1 MILRMESSLMRTL
14 KTKER
19 LCCDTIDNDAMSQLQ
34 RKTTGKKRAILV
46 AAVEVSRE
54 AQEGILGMQP
64 ARMYPGWSTSKT
76 PTAVVGRCRL
86 RKERRCPK
94 I

>member
-1 MILRMESSLMRTL
+1 MILRMESSLTRTL

-34 RKTTGKKRAILV
+34 KMTGRKRAMLV

-86 RKERRCPK
+86 RKERRCPR